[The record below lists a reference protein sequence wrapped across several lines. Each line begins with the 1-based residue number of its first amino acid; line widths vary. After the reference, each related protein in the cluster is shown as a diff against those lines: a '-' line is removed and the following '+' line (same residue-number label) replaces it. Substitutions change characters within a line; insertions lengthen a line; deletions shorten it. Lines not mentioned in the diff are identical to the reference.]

1 MINTFNFFK
10 IFVNCMNGGV
20 KIRKRMTI
28 LVLLLIFTILSISS
42 VSANDADNNIAIDEN
57 NFNYSANLNS
67 LENSLD
73 SQSSSNDC
81 YFGQSSDGSSEHADN
96 GDGMGEEFLETDSDS
111 ETDDGDLDPSSD
123 NLDNDAELKQSQ
135 LTLVNSTIEYG
146 KNLEL
151 ILSSNDVALAGENL
165 ILEINGTNHTLISD
179 STGKAVY
186 KISLL
191 PGSYEFFVYYLG
203 NDIYAPFNKTF
214 TLNVLNIA
222 SSFTVSSVKVM
233 NGYYLYVYLK
243 DANGNPING
252 ENITLDMGSS
262 KYTAKTSNGKAG
274 FKIKLDPKKYS
285 AKLSYVGNSIYSPS
299 SNAFTLNVVK
309 NQPSFKYGTKVQRLN
324 YLYVYLR
331 DGAGKAISGKKVTI
345 KISGKKYA
353 KTTNS
358 NGRVSLKISKP
369 CGKYVVKLSYGGNSI
384 YSKAYKK
391 YTLKVIK
398 NKAYFEAGSSIST
411 LSYFKAYLKNNA
423 GKAIKNKKVTIKVGS
438 KKYTRTTNSNGRIT
452 YYIKAPGTYKI
463 RLYYNG
469 NNYYAYTY
477 KYVKLK
483 VSKKATKVYPKT
495 KTVIKG
501 GYLKVY
507 VKDSSNKA
515 IKDQK
520 VSITVNG
527 KTYDEIT
534 NSKGLASLKIS
545 LKKGFYNVT
554 IKYAGNKYYKSSSN
568 TFNME
573 VILGSGLKISKK
585 TIVLDSDLIYNTA
598 RDLKLLNDM
607 ASLLRAKGYK
617 VIVNSKIG
625 PNSHNNDVMNY
636 EDVCVFS
643 IYGGVDSGMFVDKA
657 SNWFQY
663 YLNHNDNQIALGF
676 LSPPV
681 TKDLATLDWLE
692 RAHDDDYSPKNFTG
706 LANPGLYINEEVGAN
721 YVYGSNAAQLVNNFL
736 NYAVNGKSIGISG
749 AS

>member
-1 MINTFNFFK
+1 M
-10 IFVNCMNGGV
+10 
-20 KIRKRMTI
+20 
-28 LVLLLIFTILSISS
+28 
-42 VSANDADNNIAIDEN
+42 
-57 NFNYSANLNS
+57 
-67 LENSLD
+67 
-73 SQSSSNDC
+73 
-81 YFGQSSDGSSEHADN
+81 
-96 GDGMGEEFLETDSDS
+96 
-111 ETDDGDLDPSSD
+111 
-123 NLDNDAELKQSQ
+123 
-135 LTLVNSTIEYG
+135 
-146 KNLEL
+146 
-151 ILSSNDVALAGENL
+151 
-165 ILEINGTNHTLISD
+165 
-179 STGKAVY
+179 
-186 KISLL
+186 
-191 PGSYEFFVYYLG
+191 
-203 NDIYAPFNKTF
+203 
-214 TLNVLNIA
+214 
-222 SSFTVSSVKVM
+222 
-233 NGYYLYVYLK
+233 
-243 DANGNPING
+243 
-252 ENITLDMGSS
+252 
-262 KYTAKTSNGKAG
+262 
-274 FKIKLDPKKYS
+274 
-285 AKLSYVGNSIYSPS
+285 
-299 SNAFTLNVVK
+299 
-309 NQPSFKYGTKVQRLN
+309 
-324 YLYVYLR
+324 
-331 DGAGKAISGKKVTI
+331 
-345 KISGKKYA
+345 
-353 KTTNS
+353 
-358 NGRVSLKISKP
+358 
-369 CGKYVVKLSYGGNSI
+369 
-384 YSKAYKK
+384 
-391 YTLKVIK
+391 
-398 NKAYFEAGSSIST
+398 
-411 LSYFKAYLKNNA
+411 
-423 GKAIKNKKVTIKVGS
+423 
-438 KKYTRTTNSNGRIT
+438 
-452 YYIKAPGTYKI
+452 
-463 RLYYNG
+463 
-469 NNYYAYTY
+469 
-477 KYVKLK
+477 
-483 VSKKATKVYPKT
+483 SKKATKVYPKT

-507 VKDSSNKA
+507 VKDSSNNA
-515 IKDQK
+515 LKDQK

-545 LKKGFYNVT
+545 LKKGSYNVT